1 MIKKK
6 FIILLLLTILYMPS
20 VHANEAKDDSAARLA
35 LYKQTET
42 LTGIPWYYLAG
53 IDQFERSLR
62 LSDNDGPP
70 ITTNI
75 SIQFSDEK
83 WSGTTNPNAQDSV
96 PESIQFFDGI
106 GIDGNGDGIA
116 SRDSDEDLLMS
127 MAELL
132 SAYGYDREHF
142 KIGLWKYYHSDR
154 VVSIIMNDTR
164 LFEKYGALDLQKK
177 VFPVPTNYNH
187 SYRDTWA
194 MARGWGGR
202 RSHEGT
208 DIFADYGTPVLSTC
222 YGVVEMKGWNKFGG
236 WRIGIRD
243 INNTYH
249 YYAHLNSF
257 AENIAIGDIVEPGQ
271 TVGSVGSSGYGPKG
285 TSGKFP
291 PHLHYGM
298 YKARMTSEWAFNPY
312 PFLQKWERESGQ

>member
-1 MIKKK
+1 MIKKLLV
-6 FIILLLLTILYMPS
+6 ILLLLTVLYAPT
-20 VHANEAKDDSAARLA
+20 VHANEDKDDSAMRLS
-35 LYKQTET
+35 LYKQTEVI
-42 LTGIPWYYLAG
+42 TGIPWYYIAG

-62 LSDNDGPP
+62 LSDSDAPP
-70 ITTNI
+70 LTTNI
-75 SIQFSDEK
+75 SIQFTDEK
-83 WSGTTNPNAQDSV
+83 WVGVTNPNAQDTI
-96 PESIQFFDGI
+96 PESIEFFQGI
-106 GIDGNGDGIA
+106 GSDGNGDGKA
-116 SRDSDEDLLMS
+116 TRDSDEDLLMT
-127 MAELL
+127 MANFIGD
-132 SAYGYDREHF
+132 YGYDRDHF

-154 VVSIIMNDTR
+154 IVSIIMNDTR
-164 LFEKYGALDLQKK
+164 LFEKYGSLDLQKK

-187 SYRDTWA
+187 SYKDTWA

-257 AENIAIGDIVEPGQ
+257 AENISIGDIVEPGQ
-271 TVGSVGSSGYGPKG
+271 PVGSVGSSGYGPKG

-298 YKARMTSEWAFNPY
+298 YKARINSEWAFNPY
-312 PFLQKWERESGQ
+312 PFLQKWERESK